1 MHHQNDSYQFPL
13 AGAVEHI
20 IISESNFLLFAKLN
34 EANRPKVKVTISPF
48 PSIIYRGEIY
58 SIEWLDNIFAWLEN
72 MIRFLISKNSTRVVF
87 VFKEGKAFEI
97 ISPDYR
103 SAH

>member
-1 MHHQNDSYQFPL
+1 MAKIYNLSAKLQNNILDQNEHFCLSV
-13 AGAVEHI
+13 ACGAVEHI

-72 MIRFLISKNSTRVVF
+72 MIRFLISKNSTP
-87 VFKEGKAFEI
+87 G
-97 ISPDYR
+97 
-103 SAH
+103 

>member
-1 MHHQNDSYQFPL
+1 MYIFASVWLVDC
-13 AGAVEHI
+13 GAVEHI

-72 MIRFLISKNSTRVVF
+72 MIYYF
-87 VFKEGKAFEI
+87 
-97 ISPDYR
+97 
-103 SAH
+103 